1 MRALWAA
8 AGHHPRQFV
17 VVFSSTWKTK
27 MKQTMNCDADGDH
40 HKVTM
45 RIPLHPMPHQHRS
58 RLHNR
63 NKSYLWRLMSK
74 IRSLTLISL
83 KTTNS
88 SLAAY
93 NATCTGIVLQPACSA
108 VSPSSLPNWP
118 KWTFGGWLKHVSKDQ
133 LPSNKDENIIRWVQL
148 QNKSK
153 KHFFLVL

>member
-40 HKVTM
+40 HKVTI
-45 RIPLHPMPHQHRS
+45 RIPLHLMPHQHRS

-63 NKSYLWRLMSK
+63 NKSVTTPFKNKLSNFWRLMSK

-83 KTTNS
+83 KTPNS

-93 NATCTGIVLQPACSA
+93 NASCTGIVLQLACSA
-108 VSPSSLPNWP
+108 VSPSSLPS
-118 KWTFGGWLKHVSKDQ
+118 FRDI
-133 LPSNKDENIIRWVQL
+133 SNKNVCLLNLMDVNGPLEGDLNM
-148 QNKSK
+148 
-153 KHFFLVL
+153 